1 MVTHKKISIYLFKDG
16 SFIACG
22 KIVGKEHFGTLS
34 D

>member
-1 MVTHKKISIYLFKDG
+1 MVYHKKNSIYLLKDG

-22 KIVGKEHFGTLS
+22 KIVGEEQFGTIS